1 MLDFLK
7 DYDKEISKIDGV
19 STSSA
24 PPQNWYSIGNY
35 SANRAIS
42 GSFRRGVPQGRITGL
57 VGPSGS
63 GKSYLLGNFI
73 KSAQEDGAY
82 VYVIDSENA
91 LDDDFMGKIGIDTE
105 SNYKYR
111 GVITI
116 SHVLKLVSSF
126 LKGYDKSYAH
136 LPIAEQPKV
145 MIAIDSLGMLMT
157 DTDLEAFNKG
167 DQKGDQGQRAKQIKA
182 MLRQFVQAI
191 KHLNI
196 AMVVTDQVYQ
206 ATAEQKLAGEGLWVV
221 NQAVRY
227 SLSQIVLVTKLK
239 LKGGEGGAINGV
251 RMKVEGFKTRFT
263 QPFQTV
269 TIEVPYT
276 EGMDPTSG
284 LIETMEAMGVL
295 IRGGS
300 WYTIKGTTTK
310 FQAKDLSKYVEQLLN
325 IAELETDTFIKVV
338 DDAFEEDPDQGSTAK
353 EDRLKRLANAASGVP
368 DGAVD

>member
-1 MLDFLK
+1 MDFLK
-7 DYDKEISKIDGV
+7 DYVKDISKVEGI

-24 PPQNWYSIGNY
+24 PPERWYSIGNY

-73 KSAQEDGAY
+73 KSAQEDGAF

-91 LDDDFMGKIGIDTE
+91 LDDDFVGKIGVDVE
-105 SNYKYR
+105 NNYMYR

-116 SHVLKLVSSF
+116 SQVLKLVSAF
-126 LKGYDKSYAH
+126 LKGYDKSYGH
-136 LPIAEQPKV
+136 LPINQQPQV
-145 MIAIDSLGMLMT
+145 LIAIDSLGMLLT
-157 DTDLEAFNKG
+157 DTDLEAFTKG
-167 DQKGDQGQRAKQIKA
+167 EQKGDQGQRAKQIKA

-191 KHLNI
+191 KHLNV
-196 AMVVTDQVYQ
+196 AMVVTDQVYA
-206 ATAEQKLAGEGLWVV
+206 ATAEQKLAGEGVWVV

-227 SLSQIVLVTKLK
+227 SLSQIILVTKLK
-239 LKGGEGGAINGV
+239 LKGGEGGAVNGV

-284 LIETMEAMGVL
+284 FIETLEAMGVL
-295 IRGGS
+295 KRGGS
-300 WYTIKGTTTK
+300 WYSTTDGAIK
-310 FQAKDLSKYVEQLLN
+310 FQSKDLSKYVDQLLE
-325 IAELETDTFIKVV
+325 IAEARTDTFIKVV
-338 DDAFEEDPDQGSTAK
+338 NEDFEEDPDQGSTK
-353 EDRLKRLANAASGVP
+353 SEDKVKRFANA
-368 DGAVD
+368 GAAEDEGNA